1 MSNVVHFETR
11 ETQTH
16 LLLLSLTGSNIKHAP
31 LGTMVSSP

>member
-1 MSNVVHFETR
+1 MSKFVHFETR

-16 LLLLSLTGSNIKHAP
+16 LLLLNLTGSNIKHAP